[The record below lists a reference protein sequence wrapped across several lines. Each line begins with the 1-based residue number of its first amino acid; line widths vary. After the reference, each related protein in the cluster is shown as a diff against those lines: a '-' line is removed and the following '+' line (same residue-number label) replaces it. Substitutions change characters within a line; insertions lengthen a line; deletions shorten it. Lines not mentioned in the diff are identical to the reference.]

1 MPYFHGLGHW
11 SARSS
16 QLIASPHVLKFAKSV
31 ALLFAQQV
39 RQGLREPRWY
49 GFAPVQVPGY
59 TPVHGCN
66 VRAERLF
73 SAHGNDLP
81 SPQPPT
87 VSPSLRTVAGTT
99 TSLPLPTVAGPVIWG
114 RDIQSLRIPLPVPGV
129 EKPREAV
136 MADVSSTTL
145 SEMTWSQASHVS
157 GSVGHGGPFVHTDW
171 IGNHGQSGEVVTF
184 TLEAHRNMTIGDKMV
199 RDRVVVA
206 HLQMPVHTMRALKSA
221 IEQVELL
228 LKQPASD
235 EKN

>member
-39 RQGLREPRWY
+39 RQGLREPGWY

-59 TPVHGCN
+59 TPVRCDVG
-66 VRAERLF
+66 AERLF

-99 TSLPLPTVAGPVIWG
+99 TSLPLPTMAGPVIWG
-114 RDIQSLRIPLPVPGV
+114 ATSKASESHSPFLVSKSRGRPSWPMYPVRRF
-129 EKPREAV
+129 PR
-136 MADVSSTTL
+136 
-145 SEMTWSQASHVS
+145 
-157 GSVGHGGPFVHTDW
+157 
-171 IGNHGQSGEVVTF
+171 
-184 TLEAHRNMTIGDKMV
+184 
-199 RDRVVVA
+199 
-206 HLQMPVHTMRALKSA
+206 
-221 IEQVELL
+221 
-228 LKQPASD
+228 
-235 EKN
+235 